1 MSIITYKNVR
11 IISNNE
17 THGDNKYTDRETGS
31 TDWIK
36 IYIA

>member
-1 MSIITYKNVR
+1 MKNCIY

-31 TDWIK
+31 TNLIK